1 MLAHT
6 LKATGRSLLFSAGRA
21 GVRVGSVVTPE
32 RTARQ
37 VALRFFTTERAAS
50 ERRRFMAEPPR
61 SETLQLEDGPVVAY
75 HWGNTRYAPTV
86 LLVHGWNGWA
96 QQLERF
102 VEPLRASGYAVLA
115 FDHVAHGES
124 PGQQASLPVMIRSV
138 KAMLNRLRNPAGA
151 IAHSLGAAAVAG
163 VLARDAAAVPAA
175 VLIAPP
181 TDPRPYLRWVARGL
195 GAPDTLLDAV
205 QREAEVVAGVPL
217 DLVADQEFAR
227 RIHTPLL
234 IVHDIAD
241 NEVPIANGHI
251 YANAPHARMLVTD
264 GLGHRRLL
272 RDLHVLDAS
281 VQFIA
286 ELRDSAP
293 PQMAAAT
300 APAKPKVAGANIANA
315 HRCRRDGLTN
325 IGRLAADGA
334 VLRVP
339 PVANG
344 HTAPRLRSVS
354 CSGSVRSALRRP
366 NRLVGGSV
374 SSLVRPISPTRAT
387 DGAGALRRSIV
398 R

>member
-21 GVRVGSVVTPE
+21 GVRVASMVTPE
-32 RTARQ
+32 RTARH
-37 VALRFFTTERAAS
+37 VARRFFTTERATS

-61 SETLQLEDGPVVAY
+61 SETLHLEDGPVVAY

-102 VEPLRASGYAVLA
+102 VEPLRAAGYAVLA

-138 KAMLNRLRNPAGA
+138 QAMLNRLRHPAGA

-163 VLARDAAAVPAA
+163 VLARNPAALPAA

-205 QREAEVVAGVPL
+205 QREAGVAAGVPL
-217 DLVADQEFAR
+217 EELVADQEFAR

-293 PQMAAAT
+293 LQTAAAA
-300 APAKPKVAGANIANA
+300 APAKPKVAGRE
-315 HRCRRDGLTN
+315 HREMLT
-325 IGRLAADGA
+325 DVGA
-334 VLRVP
+334 M
-339 PVANG
+339 A
-344 HTAPRLRSVS
+344 
-354 CSGSVRSALRRP
+354 
-366 NRLVGGSV
+366 
-374 SSLVRPISPTRAT
+374 
-387 DGAGALRRSIV
+387 
-398 R
+398 